1 MRLKID
7 RDYRRSRELAPYL
20 CWDGDMPRPVML
32 TVDMTNGEAFL
43 ATLPDGGVCLPE
55 GLKTFPVDPCL
66 TVNGIDQLFAF
77 PGVEDALQ
85 GVLDGDKESE
95 AFLWEMASSGLY
107 ERLEGLQPMEP
118 WEYAQ
123 SHPLEVNEGESIEE
137 AAERIVAEAL
147 EDLVYLRAI
156 DVECHLEDESDEGLE
171 DEE

>member
-7 RDYRRSRELAPYL
+7 RDYRNSRELAPYL

-32 TVDMTNGEAFL
+32 TVDLANGEAFL

-55 GLKTFPVDPCL
+55 GLKTFPMDPCL

-107 ERLEGLQPMEP
+107 DRLEGLQPMDAT
-118 WEYAQ
+118 EYAQ
-123 SHPLEVNEGESIEE
+123 THPLEANEGESIED

-147 EDLVYLRAI
+147 EDLVYLRAL
-156 DVECHLEDESDEGLE
+156 DVEFYLEADDLEGNE
-171 DEE
+171 

>member
-7 RDYRRSRELAPYL
+7 RDYKRSRELAPYL

-32 TVDMTNGEAFL
+32 TVDPETGEAFL

-85 GVLDGDKESE
+85 GVVDGDKESE

-107 ERLEGLQPMEP
+107 ERLEGLKPMGAA
-118 WEYAQ
+118 EYAHD
-123 SHPLEVNEGESIEE
+123 HPLEVREGESIEE

-147 EDLVYLRAI
+147 EDLVYLRAL
-156 DVECHLEDESDEGLE
+156 DVEFALEGEEIEG
-171 DEE
+171 EE

>member
-20 CWDGDMPRPVML
+20 SWEGDMPRPVML
-32 TVDMTNGEAFL
+32 TVDPEAGEAFL

-66 TVNGIDQLFAF
+66 TINGIDQLFAY
-77 PGVEDALQ
+77 PGIEEALQ
-85 GVLDGDKESE
+85 GVIDGDKESE
-95 AFLWEMASSGLY
+95 AFLWEISSSGVY
-107 ERLEGLQPMEP
+107 DRLEGLQPMRP

-123 SHPLEVNEGESIEE
+123 DHTLEAKEGESIEA

-147 EDLVYLRAI
+147 EDLVYLRSL
-156 DVECHLEDESDEGLE
+156 DVEFFLEGDDLE